1 MAGKYDVAVI
11 GGGPGGYSAAIR
23 AAQLGGRVVLFEKEN
38 IGGTCLNVGCIPTK
52 CLLEKAALID
62 KIRKNTENGMLK
74 DAGLFSWKKIQEQK
88 ASVVKKLT
96 SGVEGILR
104 SYSIDT
110 VKGKALLREPGTVE
124 IEGTGEKYEADK
136 IIIATGSK
144 ALIPKIKG
152 AEKGNVIDSTEALGL
167 KKIPIS
173 MAIIG
178 GGVIGVEFASIYSTF
193 GTNVTIIEMLPSI
206 VATEDRDVVKGLTR
220 ELEKRNIRIVT
231 GARVEEIKE
240 GMGTKIVKYSKGN
253 SYSHIEAECVLAAV
267 GRATNLEG
275 IYVEKLGIEVDSKM
289 NIKVNNMME
298 TTAKG
303 IYAVGD
309 VTGGFQLAH
318 SAYAQAEAAA
328 ENCMGG
334 KLEVNLETMPR
345 CICSIPQLASAG
357 LTEDNAREKGIEIE
371 KSMFPYAAN
380 GKALAADEPCGFV
393 KVICEKNS
401 GKLLGVHILGS
412 HATELVSSAAI
423 AINMGASAEGFQH
436 MIFPHPTMSD
446 LIKESVLSVKNM
458 AIHISKSQRTEK

>member
-1 MAGKYDVAVI
+1 LA
-11 GGGPGGYSAAIR
+11 
-23 AAQLGGRVVLFEKEN
+23 
-38 IGGTCLNVGCIPTK
+38 
-52 CLLEKAALID
+52 
-62 KIRKNTENGMLK
+62 
-74 DAGLFSWKKIQEQK
+74 
-88 ASVVKKLT
+88 
-96 SGVEGILR
+96 
-104 SYSIDT
+104 
-110 VKGKALLREPGTVE
+110 
-124 IEGTGEKYEADK
+124 
-136 IIIATGSK
+136 
-144 ALIPKIKG
+144 
-152 AEKGNVIDSTEALGL
+152 
-167 KKIPIS
+167 
-173 MAIIG
+173 
-178 GGVIGVEFASIYSTF
+178 
-193 GTNVTIIEMLPSI
+193 
-206 VATEDRDVVKGLTR
+206 R
-220 ELEKRNIRIVT
+220 ELEKRNIKIVT